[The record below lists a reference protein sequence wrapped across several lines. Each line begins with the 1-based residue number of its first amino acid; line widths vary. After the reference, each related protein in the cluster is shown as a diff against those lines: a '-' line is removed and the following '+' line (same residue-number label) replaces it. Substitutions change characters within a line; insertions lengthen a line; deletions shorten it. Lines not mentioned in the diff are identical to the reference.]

1 MSDIL
6 ELQPLPKDHLSWT
19 QINMF
24 IRCPLQ
30 FFWRYVEGRKNPPP
44 GAIILGTSAHIALET
59 DLKQKID
66 TKVNIP
72 TEQVKEIMADAWE
85 GTIEKAIDNFGEVD
99 WEKEK
104 PGELKDL
111 GISAVA
117 NYHKERAVLIQPEAD
132 GVEKKFIQ
140 SFKNSPLTI
149 VGSIDCLTEKSIID
163 WKNTKRR
170 KPTHYVNGVV
180 VDEPPPGQLVL
191 YSISNPKKELRV
203 DSIIRT
209 KKPSYQIDK
218 WLVEPSAQYH
228 LLRTINAIQMAIRT
242 GIFYP
247 TPDTMRMNCKW
258 CGYANLC
265 KEWR

>member
-1 MSDIL
+1 MEIL
-6 ELQPLPKDHLSWT
+6 ELHSLPKDHLSWT

-24 IRCPLQ
+24 QRCPLQ

-66 TKVNIP
+66 SKENIP

-85 GTIEKAIDNFGEVD
+85 STVEKAIDNFGEVD
-99 WEKEK
+99 WEDEK

-111 GISAVA
+111 GISALA
-117 NYHKERAVLIQPEAD
+117 HYHKERAVLIQPEAD
-132 GVEKKFIQ
+132 GVEKKFTQ

-149 VGSIDCLTEKSIID
+149 EGSIDCLTDLSLID
-163 WKNTKRR
+163 WKNTKR
-170 KPTHYVNGVV
+170 KKNMDG
-180 VDEPPPGQLVL
+180 EPAPGQLVL

-203 DSIIRT
+203 DSIVRT
-209 KKPSYQIDK
+209 KKPDYQIDR
-218 WLVEPSAQYH
+218 WLVDDDAQKH
-228 LLRTINAIQMAIRT
+228 LLKTINNISLAIRT

-247 TPDTMRMNCKW
+247 TRDMLGINCRM
-258 CGYANLC
+258 CGYADLC
-265 KEWR
+265 KKWR